1 MTQKEIVTEVL
12 KKLGGRAHLNDI
24 YILGKAYIG
33 DSSSA
38 KSVEA
43 NIRRE
48 LNSNP
53 GVFCHVSGMPDGW
66 WQLCSYKNE
75 LAELQDRVKVL
86 GDKLEQ
92 RKSVLTDKEIL
103 SKLLDTV
110 EEMDIEVI
118 KAHELSLNRLNREI
132 EDIDGSGGTPPDLS
146 NYYTKQ
152 QTNNVI
158 AEAISGIEGITDT
171 NTTYQLTKNNTTI
184 TLHGSDG
191 TTMSVTDIGT

>member
-1 MTQKEIVTEVL
+1 M
-12 KKLGGRAHLNDI
+12 GGRAHLNDI

-33 DSSSA
+33 DSSST

-53 GVFCHVSGMPDGW
+53 GVFCHFSGMPDGW

-118 KAHELSLNRLNREI
+118 KAHELSLNRLNREMDHRYDDLIDKLTGKSI
-132 EDIDGSGGTPPDLS
+132 ERAGQKSL
-146 NYYTKQ
+146 
-152 QTNNVI
+152 NVI
-158 AEAISGIEGITDT
+158 LTEKTEVKNYNGNYNARVEDQHNHFPLPPVNGGQQPKGIER
-171 NTTYQLTKNNTTI
+171 
-184 TLHGSDG
+184 
-191 TTMSVTDIGT
+191 

>member
-1 MTQKEIVTEVL
+1 M
-12 KKLGGRAHLNDI
+12 GGRAHLNDI

-118 KAHELSLNRLNREI
+118 KAHELSLNRLNREMDHRYDDLIDKLTGKSI
-132 EDIDGSGGTPPDLS
+132 ERAGQKSL
-146 NYYTKQ
+146 
-152 QTNNVI
+152 NVI
-158 AEAISGIEGITDT
+158 LTEKTEVKNYNGNYNARVEDQHNHFPLPPVNGGQQPKGIER
-171 NTTYQLTKNNTTI
+171 
-184 TLHGSDG
+184 
-191 TTMSVTDIGT
+191 